1 MTPTMMSAAEL
12 TGVEDTGVDGVSA
25 PMKPLAPVTI
35 TVSPFLSS
43 PLAISSSLLA
53 WPSLSCL
60 RADLSRGV
68 VLRVAECVSQAGVF
82 KAEEAQ
88 FSHTSGI
95 PPNPITTRSLRKN
108 PVRPTAVLASQ
119 SESRNRDSLT
129 HGLRPRCRSAPR
141 RSTAPSPL
149 RRSTAA
155 VATGSLL
162 RSTSSP
168 DHAFKLLPPPPR
180 AVSDRRLAAAAPS
193 SSVW

>member
-1 MTPTMMSAAEL
+1 MPHLLALEL
-12 TGVEDTGVDGVSA
+12 GFANIDHLQARPWQPWEYS
-25 PMKPLAPVTI
+25 
-35 TVSPFLSS
+35 SPFCRQCC
-43 PLAISSSLLA
+43 PQAHFGRRR
-53 WPSLSCL
+53 PPMM
-60 RADLSRGV
+60 RGYFAKLTYRRIGHFTNLQIIKIIGILV
-68 VLRVAECVSQAGVF
+68 GYLGD
-82 KAEEAQ
+82 
-88 FSHTSGI
+88 TSGI

-119 SESRNRDSLT
+119 SESRSRASLT